1 MVTQVILVYTLIFYN
16 LHLCGVVHSELLSKF
31 FEEANNETPPKST
44 TKVFFMNMNSFM
56 VFAVSCKC
64 GMHNVIHCKQNF
76 YFPFDTHSH
85 QN

>member
-56 VFAVSCKC
+56 K
-64 GMHNVIHCKQNF
+64 F
-76 YFPFDTHSH
+76 YGLGSKL
-85 QN
+85 